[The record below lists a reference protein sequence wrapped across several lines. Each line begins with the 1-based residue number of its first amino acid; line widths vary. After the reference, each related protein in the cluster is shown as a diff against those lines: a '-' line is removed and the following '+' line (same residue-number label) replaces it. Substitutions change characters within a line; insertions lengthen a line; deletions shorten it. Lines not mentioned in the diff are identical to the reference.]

1 MRAVVV
7 YESIYGNTK
16 GIAEGI
22 ADGLRHGDQ
31 AEVEVLPVDRVGARG
46 LEGVDLLV
54 VGGPTH
60 MHGMTSSM
68 SRKLAVKAAEDE
80 GLEVEPGAAEGLG
93 LRTWLRDQAG
103 DGTRAAAFD
112 TRADASPTLTGMAA
126 RGIAKRLRRRGF
138 ETVSE
143 PESFL
148 VEESEGPLAAGELD
162 RARRWGEVLAAKAGS
177 GVGGQPATTRP

>member
-1 MRAVVV
+1 MSTSGAKDEAHDPRLAKEGERILVGVTLGMR
-7 YESIYGNTK
+7 ESHEDWLCLGRDL
-16 GIAEGI
+16 IARG
-22 ADGLRHGDQ
+22 R
-31 AEVEVLPVDRVGARG
+31 GARTPEQ
-46 LEGVDLLV
+46 LGVQ
-54 VGGPTH
+54 
-60 MHGMTSSM
+60 
-68 SRKLAVKAAEDE
+68 
-80 GLEVEPGAAEGLG
+80 PGAAEGLG
-93 LRTWLRDQAG
+93 LRSWLRDQAG

-177 GVGGQPATTRP
+177 GVGGQPTTTRP